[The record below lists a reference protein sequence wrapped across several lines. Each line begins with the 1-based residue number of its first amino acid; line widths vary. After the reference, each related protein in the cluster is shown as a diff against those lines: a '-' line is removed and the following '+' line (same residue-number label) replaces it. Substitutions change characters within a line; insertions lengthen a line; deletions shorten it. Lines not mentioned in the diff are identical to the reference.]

1 MALYKETVF
10 DQDVRDQLYQLNEQL
25 KYMFG
30 NLTPEDNYSE
40 DALQKYFEN
49 DEKIT
54 TLILDV
60 DGLDINLKNFKK
72 DTEAKFQITD
82 KAIKAKVSKGEVSSE
97 LSLEPGLVT
106 LKSNRLVVESTN
118 FKLKPNGDA
127 IFSGD
132 VVGASIRCKDGEFE
146 ANDEA
151 VFIGGFYTFDTRYGK
166 YLATQDQRTGM
177 GDNDLYCFWTGW
189 DGVGN
194 VSSSNPRRVLAHYG
208 CVLSP
213 TDAYAQELYLND
225 PIFEGKSHYWG
236 VGESIADIYGRLE
249 ALEAK

>member
-1 MALYKETVF
+1 MALYRETIF
-10 DQDVRDQLYQLNEQL
+10 DQEVRDQLYQLNEQL

-30 NLTPEDNYSE
+30 NLTPEDNYSK

-49 DEKIT
+49 DEKIAS
-54 TLILDV
+54 LIFDV
-60 DGLDINLKNFKK
+60 NGLDISLKNFKK
-72 DTEAKFQITD
+72 DTEAKFQVTD
-82 KAIKAKVSKGEVSSE
+82 KAIKAKVSKGQVSSE

-118 FKLKPNGDA
+118 FKLKQNGDA

-132 VVGASIRCKDGEFE
+132 VVGASIICKDGEFE
-146 ANDEA
+146 ANDES

-166 YLATQDQRTGM
+166 YLATQDQTTGM

-189 DGVGN
+189 DGTGN
-194 VSSSNPRRVLAHYG
+194 VDNRDPEKVLRHYG

-213 TDAYAQELYLND
+213 NEAYAQELYLND
-225 PIFEGKSHYWG
+225 PIFEGKTHYWG
-236 VGESIADIYGRLE
+236 VGESIADIYDRLE

>member
-10 DQDVRDQLYQLNEQL
+10 GRDLRDQLYQLNEQL

-30 NLTPEDNYSE
+30 NLTPEDNYSK

-49 DEKIT
+49 DEKIAS
-54 TLILDV
+54 LIFDVNGLDV
-60 DGLDINLKNFKK
+60 SLKNFKK
-72 DTEAKFQITD
+72 DTEAKFQVTD
-82 KAIKAKVSKGEVSSE
+82 EAIKAKVSKGEVSSE

-118 FKLKPNGDA
+118 FKLKQNGDA

-132 VVGASIRCKDGEFE
+132 VVGASIICKDGEFE
-146 ANDEA
+146 ANDES

-166 YLATQDQRTGM
+166 YLATQDQTTGM

-189 DGVGN
+189 DGTGN
-194 VSSSNPRRVLAHYG
+194 VDNRDPEKVLRHYG

-213 TDAYAQELYLND
+213 NEAYAQELYLND
-225 PIFEGKSHYWG
+225 PIFEGKTHYWG
-236 VGESIADIYGRLE
+236 VGESIADIYDRLE

>member
-10 DQDVRDQLYQLNEQL
+10 GRDLRDQLYQLNEQL

-30 NLTPEDNYSE
+30 NLTPEDNYGK

-49 DEKIT
+49 DEKIAS
-54 TLILDV
+54 LIFDVNGLDV
-60 DGLDINLKNFKK
+60 SLKNFKK
-72 DTEAKFQITD
+72 DTEAKFQVTD
-82 KAIKAKVSKGEVSSE
+82 EAIKAKVSKGEVSSE

-118 FKLKPNGDA
+118 FKLKQNGDA

-132 VVGASIRCKDGEFE
+132 VVGASIICKDGEFE
-146 ANDEA
+146 ANDES

-166 YLATQDQRTGM
+166 YLATQDQTTGM

-189 DGVGN
+189 DGTGN
-194 VSSSNPRRVLAHYG
+194 VDNRDPEKVLRHYG

-213 TDAYAQELYLND
+213 NEAYAQELYLND
-225 PIFEGKSHYWG
+225 PIFEGKTHYWG
-236 VGESIADIYGRLE
+236 VGESIADIYDRLE